1 MIYSELC
8 EKVQPMLK
16 KLGLPCEDVV
26 IHCLSIDQFPKCTE
40 FLRLIGGGE
49 TPQLTK
55 SDVGDKEFYIYMN
68 GGYDF
73 NISYHAK
80 KLNVIELT
88 DELYNFAKDIKF
100 FTKKIQD
107 I

>member
-1 MIYSELC
+1 
-8 EKVQPMLK
+8 
-16 KLGLPCEDVV
+16 
-26 IHCLSIDQFPKCTE
+26 
-40 FLRLIGGGE
+40 
-49 TPQLTK
+49 
-55 SDVGDKEFYIYMN
+55 MN